1 VESYEISMDDL
12 NALAEAVR
20 NLRDIVEQVSR
31 ERLEILRK
39 DAGL

>member
-1 VESYEISMDDL
+1 MDDL